1 MSNGTK
7 GKIWIAAVILLL
19 LCTIVAAFYIYI
31 NIASKGTGIYQ
42 KAEIFYLKGGVSI
55 KSRLEDVWHYASK
68 DMDIKDGDV
77 VATVKDANAEIRF
90 GKKRKN
96 YISIDSETTVEL
108 KKLVSEGDKEL
119 LLKDGKVAMLV
130 NDLDPE
136 SSFEI
141 RTPQAICGVVGTGF
155 DTEVN
160 SEFCIVKVYEGIVSI
175 RGINRLG
182 LPMYEK
188 VPVPAGKKIKIRK
201 YEGPKEFLDLTDEEK
216 SAWGEWKDDLDQHLF
231 STFFVYTD
239 KDDIRN
245 HYTPSGWVGDYDAIR
260 REESEKNPHS
270 GGACLKFVYTAKT
283 SQGAGWAGVYWQSPV
298 NNWGEVKG
306 GYDLRGAQKI
316 TFWAKGE
323 EGGEIINRFGIG
335 GIGGKYPDS
344 ATREIG
350 PIYLKKEWKQYKID
364 LSGLNLSC
372 MSGGFYWMTDKQ
384 SCPEG
389 IVFYLDDIKYE

>member
-1 MSNGTK
+1 MSNETK

-31 NIASKGTGIYQ
+31 NIISEKSGVQQ
-42 KAEIFYLKGGVSI
+42 KAEIFYLKGGVNI
-55 KSRLEDVWHYASK
+55 KSRLEDMWRYASR
-68 DMDIKDGDV
+68 DMDIKDGDMV
-77 VATVKDANAEIRF
+77 STAEGAKAEIKF
-90 GKKRKN
+90 GKQQKS
-96 YISIDSETTVEL
+96 YIRIDSETTIEF
-108 KKLVSEGDKEL
+108 KKLASEGNKEL
-119 LLKDGKVAMLV
+119 LLKNGKVATLV

-136 SSFEI
+136 SSFKI
-141 RTPQAICGVVGTGF
+141 TTPQAICGVVGTGF

-160 SEFCIVKVYEGIVSI
+160 SEFCIIKVYEGTVNV
-175 RGINRLG
+175 RGLNRLG
-182 LPMYEK
+182 LPAYKK
-188 VPVPAGKKIKIRK
+188 VPIPAGKKIKIRK
-201 YEGPKEFLDLTDEEK
+201 YEAPKEYLDLTDEEK
-216 SAWGEWKDDLDQHLF
+216 DAWGEWKDDLDQHLF
-231 STFFVYTD
+231 KGFFVYID
-239 KDDIRN
+239 EDDSKN

-260 REESEKNPHS
+260 REESEENSHS
-270 GGACLKFVYTAKT
+270 GSTCLKFTYTAKT

-335 GIGGKYPDS
+335 GIGGNYPDS

-372 MSGGFYWMTDKQ
+372 VSGGFYWMTDKQ